1 MGLRIFI
8 LLKALPNH
16 CRFGGECHLLV
27 RQLLASSFFQCY
39 AILLK
44 SYVPQQSRSSS
55 YSYHDSPFF
64 FYFTETILAPLVFK
78 MLDIVPFCLKFSN
91 FNPLIVELLMPAN
104 TISTFSQLLFFEF
117 CFYICLARTNMWDQK
132 RIYKD

>member
-1 MGLRIFI
+1 MFPSNQDPHHI
-8 LLKALPNH
+8 LITIVL
-16 CRFGGECHLLV
+16 
-27 RQLLASSFFQCY
+27 
-39 AILLK
+39 
-44 SYVPQQSRSSS
+44 
-55 YSYHDSPFF
+55 F

-117 CFYICLARTNMWDQK
+117 CFYICLARTNMWD
-132 RIYKD
+132 